1 MQIMKYGFLVFHV
14 NTNRISFTSIS
25 KQASQTGEHKSSKSK
40 KLTIYASTVPRLS
53 STQH

>member
-25 KQASQTGEHKSSKSK
+25 KQASQTGEHKSSKS
-40 KLTIYASTVPRLS
+40 TIYASTVPRLS